1 MQTLM
6 NNFAVIIQTMNEK
19 KAMYVETHLDK
30 VAEVQKRIN
39 NKNVVAP
46 GQYTLQRRAGYVM
59 IQNVQQAPLHQMP
72 RSRSPFAANSPKR
85 KKIRIGVFFFSKGAI
100 LPQPIPNPDR

>member
-19 KAMYVETHLDK
+19 KAVYVETHPNRA
-30 VAEVQKRIN
+30 AEVQKRIN

-46 GQYTLQRRAGYVM
+46 GQYTLQRRESYVM

-72 RSRSPFAANSPKR
+72 RSRSPSAASSPKR
-85 KKIRIGVFFFSKGAI
+85 QK
-100 LPQPIPNPDR
+100 LE